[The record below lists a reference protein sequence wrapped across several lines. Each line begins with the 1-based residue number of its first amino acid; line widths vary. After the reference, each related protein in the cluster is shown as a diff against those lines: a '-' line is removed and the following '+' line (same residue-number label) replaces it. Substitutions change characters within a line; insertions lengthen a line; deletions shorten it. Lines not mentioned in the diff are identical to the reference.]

1 MAENII
7 IKQEYFDNIKTAID
21 GLNEFFTSGFKV
33 KNFPSVDGDVQ
44 LESTLERIVSRLDG
58 VDPTWMEDP
67 NMVNDVIQTI
77 SDNLKNINPADGV
90 YATVVNS
97 NNETMISAIDAYV
110 GFKMLQYI
118 ADHFQDF
125 GKFVNGIYTFEMFTK
140 PSQYTDVMDVFGKF
154 IEFDEIPEL
163 DLEEKVFDEG
173 AFVDG
178 LMKLSQVDFPESMT
192 IETETERII
201 NRQDL
206 EGIDVFVDDSVQEA
220 AEINYFENTKP
231 SHIKYNEKSNKW
243 MISKQFEKTVN
254 DLVAALRKCDTTD
267 DLKDFF
273 SGDFWKDVKIDP
285 CEVVAPFILV
295 NVMDNTKKF
304 PYDTFN
310 TEKYSDS
317 YASIIKNNNGAKRFQ
332 NYDLFS
338 TFKSDKDGTIQF
350 IEDFLKLNLVNKE
363 DASVNNNTLLTLFNI
378 FDSRIYLDIMYNML
392 PDKKKEEKTEDEF
405 VKEIRARINK
415 NSKSKNAYADTDVK
429 DESVTEYVARIID
442 EFGDASISDMMY
454 CEQFYD
460 AVMAEIDTV
469 DNRIYNA
476 GISPFIVDA
485 YIGESYKELNEHLD
499 DVFTE
504 ANVHKQRENLQSC
517 VSSLMAEME
526 RIVEL
531 DRKHQWN
538 NNTFVDSYKTTAGML
553 LTPIFA
559 NITGSTKA
567 HTDIKQVYKYTRKA
581 LKGKSGNLTSEQ
593 KSALRKLHDL
603 VGDLWAN
610 VKIFWVNPIN
620 WPKKMNLLRN
630 DRKQDRVKHIAD
642 IAKRIVDMKNSLD
655 FLQDEDFVVEAWYD
669 GSSDYIF
676 QEATTEKNHEMLALA
691 IKLLMKD
698 MKSVVELSEKKQW
711 TNNACISKFRT
722 ASGTHGHARRS
733 EAYTNLKQAM
743 KYVNAGI
750 AGAAGIPNESDKD
763 TLKTLLE
770 KLKEMQREIRKIN
783 FDVTKA
789 LGANIKESNAAHKI
803 ATLAKDIVGME
814 SDLGFVNDAP
824 VKGSKT
830 DAEGSNDDTSV
841 QEAFI
846 QEGKQTHYRRTLKR
860 FDYDPKTNTIKTDID
875 LPDKKEKMRV
885 KLIIDDSVG
894 LDGAYVTLNN
904 DNEPEIHIS
913 RRELKQKGYKSAYY
927 LKHEEGHIAHGDP
940 HREMNSY
947 LKSMQ
952 KFDDSITLVHEPS
965 QANSDSEYNKAKK
978 FVDDNG
984 LREKLLEYDNDH
996 DSDPAEFR
1004 ADKYAADHTSKI
1016 GTTKALMATRKE
1028 TPRAFKKN
1036 ERYGEDSV
1044 LNNEGLDLGLRARE
1058 EYINR
1063 HVKEYETII
1072 DFDQFRMIMEAYKY
1086 KGEIPSYLDN
1096 RIKMSDDVGKTTLTT
1111 VPLPDD
1117 VPANDLGELTGSID
1131 AKLDAGGD
1139 LGDMLGSGYESN
1151 PNKGDHEGKV
1161 VINVTNNYNNSFNKD
1176 SGNTNT
1182 TTTTVDDHSS
1192 GKVTNTTHTNSHNN
1206 TNSRNDSSHD
1216 NRSDS
1221 STRKSESS
1229 SSRKNYSDHSKSTNT
1244 KGSNNNNNSNE
1255 SVDTKDSRITEKDNE
1270 QKLSSGKT
1278 IQEMFMFLESKE
1290 PQSIG
1295 NGAGKPPKEDSLTKA
1310 MDRDR
1315 RLLAT
1320 QQKGKKGVQKIVNTG
1335 KAVLKPVSRAKQWL
1349 TGVVESLIR
1358 RDENQVKAEIIEN
1371 RSYRSMLYKATR
1383 LALHLG
1389 MIGVATT
1396 IQPYLGVALVGV
1408 EGLRLADKQRLKKE
1422 AQRELE
1428 TEINIID
1435 EKIRDLESMDTTEA
1449 RKEKYEYMRKK
1460 SELESMLI
1468 QAPRSVVKH
1477 PRSAW

>member
-67 NMVNDVIQTI
+67 NKVNDIIQTI

-90 YATVVNS
+90 YATIVNS
-97 NNETMISAIDAYV
+97 NNETMISTIDAYV

-231 SHIKYNEKSNKW
+231 PHIKYNEKSNKW

-285 CEVVAPFILV
+285 CEIVAPFILV

-531 DRKHQWN
+531 DKKHQWN

-553 LTPIFA
+553 LTPIFP
-559 NITGSTKA
+559 NLQGSTKA

-620 WPKKMNLLRN
+620 WPKRMNLLRN

-722 ASGTHGHARRS
+722 ASGTHGFAKRS

-743 KYVNAGI
+743 KYVSTGI

-814 SDLGFVNDAP
+814 SDLKFVDDAP
-824 VKGSKT
+824 VKGSAKT
-830 DAEGSNDDTSV
+830 DNDGGDV
-841 QEAFI
+841 QQEAMV
-846 QEGKQTHYRRTLKR
+846 
-860 FDYDPKTNTIKTDID
+860 TDIRD
-875 LPDKKEKMRV
+875 
-885 KLIIDDSVG
+885 
-894 LDGAYVTLNN
+894 
-904 DNEPEIHIS
+904 
-913 RRELKQKGYKSAYY
+913 
-927 LKHEEGHIAHGDP
+927 
-940 HREMNSY
+940 
-947 LKSMQ
+947 
-952 KFDDSITLVHEPS
+952 
-965 QANSDSEYNKAKK
+965 
-978 FVDDNG
+978 
-984 LREKLLEYDNDH
+984 
-996 DSDPAEFR
+996 
-1004 ADKYAADHTSKI
+1004 
-1016 GTTKALMATRKE
+1016 LMA
-1028 TPRAFKKN
+1028 
-1036 ERYGEDSV
+1036 
-1044 LNNEGLDLGLRARE
+1044 
-1058 EYINR
+1058 
-1063 HVKEYETII
+1063 II
-1072 DFDQFRMIMEAYKY
+1072 EAYKY

-1096 RIKMSDDVGKTTLTT
+1096 RIKMTDDIGTTVTS

-1244 KGSNNNNNSNE
+1244 KGSNNNNNSNG
-1255 SVDTKDSRITEKDNE
+1255 SVDTKDSRITKKDNE
-1270 QKLSSGKT
+1270 QKLSSGQT

-1320 QQKGKKGVQKIVNTG
+1320 QQKGKKGVQKIANTG

-1358 RDENQVKAEIIEN
+1358 RDEDQVKAEIIEN

-1389 MIGVATT
+1389 MIGVVTT

-1460 SELESMLI
+1460 SELESMLL
-1468 QAPRSVVKH
+1468 QTPRSVVKH

>member
-90 YATVVNS
+90 YATIVNS

-231 SHIKYNEKSNKW
+231 PHIKYNEKSNKW

-267 DLKDFF
+267 DLKQLF
-273 SGDFWKDVKIDP
+273 GDINSVPEADTLTS
-285 CEVVAPFILV
+285 VVIPYILAQV
-295 NVMDNTKKF
+295 YSKPSKYYNENYDKSLMDNYT
-304 PYDTFN
+304 N
-310 TEKYSDS
+310 S
-317 YASIIKNNNGAKRFQ
+317 YKSIIDKNSGAKRFQ

-476 GISPFIVDA
+476 GISPFIVDE
-485 YIGESYKELNEHLD
+485 YIGESYTEINEHLD

-538 NNTFVDSYKTTAGML
+538 NNTFVDLYKTTAGML
-553 LTPIFA
+553 LTPVFT
-559 NITGSTKA
+559 NLQGSTKA
-567 HTDIKQVYKYTRKA
+567 HTDIKQVYKYTHKA
-581 LKGKSGNLTSEQ
+581 LKGKSGNLTADQ

-642 IAKRIVDMKNSLD
+642 IAKRIVDMKDSLD
-655 FLQDEDFVVEAWYD
+655 FLQGEDFVVEAWYD

-763 TLKTLLE
+763 TLKTLFE

-824 VKGSKT
+824 VKGSAKT
-830 DAEGSNDDTSV
+830 DNDGGDV
-841 QEAFI
+841 QQEAMV
-846 QEGKQTHYRRTLKR
+846 
-860 FDYDPKTNTIKTDID
+860 TDIRD
-875 LPDKKEKMRV
+875 
-885 KLIIDDSVG
+885 
-894 LDGAYVTLNN
+894 
-904 DNEPEIHIS
+904 
-913 RRELKQKGYKSAYY
+913 
-927 LKHEEGHIAHGDP
+927 
-940 HREMNSY
+940 
-947 LKSMQ
+947 
-952 KFDDSITLVHEPS
+952 
-965 QANSDSEYNKAKK
+965 
-978 FVDDNG
+978 
-984 LREKLLEYDNDH
+984 
-996 DSDPAEFR
+996 
-1004 ADKYAADHTSKI
+1004 
-1016 GTTKALMATRKE
+1016 LMA
-1028 TPRAFKKN
+1028 
-1036 ERYGEDSV
+1036 
-1044 LNNEGLDLGLRARE
+1044 
-1058 EYINR
+1058 
-1063 HVKEYETII
+1063 
-1072 DFDQFRMIMEAYKY
+1072 IMEAYKY

-1096 RIKMSDDVGKTTLTT
+1096 RIKMTDDVGTTLTT

-1244 KGSNNNNNSNE
+1244 KGSNNNNNSNG

-1270 QKLSSGKT
+1270 QKLSSGQT

-1310 MDRDR
+1310 MNKAMDRDR
-1315 RLLAT
+1315 KLLSV

-1358 RDENQVKAEIIEN
+1358 RDEDQVKAEIIEN

-1449 RKEKYEYMRKK
+1449 RKEKYKYMRKK
-1460 SELESMLI
+1460 SELESMLL
-1468 QAPRSVVKH
+1468 QTPRSVVKH
-1477 PRSAW
+1477 PRNAW

>member
-7 IKQEYFDNIKTAID
+7 IKQEYFDNIKTAIN

-67 NMVNDVIQTI
+67 NKVNDIIQTI

-154 IEFDEIPEL
+154 IEFGEIPEL

-192 IETETERII
+192 IETETERLI

-206 EGIDVFVDDSVQEA
+206 EGVDVFVDDSVQEA

-231 SHIKYNEKSNKW
+231 THIKYNEKSNKW

-273 SGDFWKDVKIDP
+273 SGDFWNDVKIDP
-285 CEVVAPFILV
+285 CEVVVPFILV

-392 PDKKKEEKTEDEF
+392 PDEKKKEKTEDEF

-415 NSKSKNAYADTDVK
+415 NSKSKNAYTDTDVE
-429 DESVTEYVARIID
+429 DETVTEYVDRIID
-442 EFGDASISDMMY
+442 EFSDASISDMMY
-454 CEQFYD
+454 CEQFHD
-460 AVMAEIDTV
+460 SVMAEIDTV

-476 GISPFIVDA
+476 GISPFVIDE
-485 YIGESYKELNEHLD
+485 YIGESYTEINEHLD

-517 VSSLMAEME
+517 VSCLMTEME

-531 DRKHQWN
+531 DKKHQWN
-538 NNTFVDSYKTTAGML
+538 NNTFTDSYKTTAGML
-553 LTPIFA
+553 LTPVFS

-581 LKGKSGNLTSEQ
+581 LKGKSGNLTTEQ
-593 KSALRKLHDL
+593 KNALRKLHDL

-630 DRKQDRVKHIAD
+630 DRKQGRVKHIAD
-642 IAKRIVDMKNSLD
+642 IAKRIVDMKESLD

-698 MKSVVELSEKKQW
+698 MKSVVELIEKKQW
-711 TNNACISKFRT
+711 TNNACMSKFRK
-722 ASGTHGHARRS
+722 RS
-733 EAYTNLKQAM
+733 ETYTNLKQAM
-743 KYVNAGI
+743 KYVSVGI

-763 TLKTLLE
+763 TLKTLFE

-789 LGANIKESNAAHKI
+789 FGANIKESNTTHKI

-814 SDLGFVNDAP
+814 SDLKFVNDAP
-824 VKGSKT
+824 VKESSKT
-830 DAEGSNDDTSV
+830 DNDSDDV
-841 QEAFI
+841 QQEAMVTDVREFI
-846 QEGKQTHYRRTLKR
+846 T
-860 FDYDPKTNTIKTDID
+860 
-875 LPDKKEKMRV
+875 V
-885 KLIIDDSVG
+885 
-894 LDGAYVTLNN
+894 
-904 DNEPEIHIS
+904 
-913 RRELKQKGYKSAYY
+913 
-927 LKHEEGHIAHGDP
+927 
-940 HREMNSY
+940 
-947 LKSMQ
+947 
-952 KFDDSITLVHEPS
+952 
-965 QANSDSEYNKAKK
+965 
-978 FVDDNG
+978 
-984 LREKLLEYDNDH
+984 
-996 DSDPAEFR
+996 
-1004 ADKYAADHTSKI
+1004 
-1016 GTTKALMATRKE
+1016 
-1028 TPRAFKKN
+1028 
-1036 ERYGEDSV
+1036 
-1044 LNNEGLDLGLRARE
+1044 
-1058 EYINR
+1058 
-1063 HVKEYETII
+1063 
-1072 DFDQFRMIMEAYKY
+1072 MEASD
-1086 KGEIPSYLDN
+1086 GNIPEYMRTRL
-1096 RIKMSDDVGKTTLTT
+1096 KMSDDVGTTVTS
-1111 VPLPDD
+1111 VPLPDG
-1117 VPANDLGELTGSID
+1117 VPANDLGSLTDSID
-1131 AKLDAGGD
+1131 AKLDAGGE
-1139 LGDMLGSGYESN
+1139 LGDMLGSGFENN
-1151 PNKGDHEGKV
+1151 PNKGDHEGKIV
-1161 VINVTNNYNNSFNKD
+1161 VNITNNYNNSFNKD

-1182 TTTTVDDHSS
+1182 TTNTVDDHST

-1206 TNSRNDSSHD
+1206 TNSHNDSSHD

-1229 SSRKNYSDHSKSTNT
+1229 SSRKNYSDHSKTTNT
-1244 KGSNNNNNSNE
+1244 KGSNNNNNSNG

-1270 QKLSSGKT
+1270 QKLSSGQT

-1290 PQSIG
+1290 PQSTG
-1295 NGAGKPPKEDSLTKA
+1295 NDAGKPPKEDSLTKA

-1315 RLLAT
+1315 KLLAT
-1320 QQKGKKGVQKIVNTG
+1320 QQKAKKGVQKIANTG
-1335 KAVLKPVSRAKQWL
+1335 KAVLKPVTRTKQWL
-1349 TGVVESLIR
+1349 AGIVESLIR
-1358 RDENQVKAEIIEN
+1358 RDEDQVKAEIIEN
-1371 RSYRSMLYKATR
+1371 PSYRSMLYKATR

-1389 MIGVATT
+1389 MIGVATA

-1408 EGLRLADKQRLKKE
+1408 EGLRLADRQRLKKE

-1435 EKIRDLESMDTTEA
+1435 EKIRDLESMGTAEA
-1449 RKEKYEYMRKK
+1449 RKEKYKYMRKK

-1477 PRSAW
+1477 PRSVL

>member
-97 NNETMISAIDAYV
+97 NNETMISTIDAYV

-273 SGDFWKDVKIDP
+273 SGDFWNDVKIDP

-350 IEDFLKLNLVNKE
+350 IEDFLKLKLVNKE

-392 PDKKKEEKTEDEF
+392 PDKKKKEKAEDEF

-517 VSSLMAEME
+517 VSCLMAEME

-538 NNTFVDSYKTTAGML
+538 NNTFVDLYKTTAGML
-553 LTPIFA
+553 LTPVFP

-581 LKGKSGNLTSEQ
+581 LKGKSGNLTAEQ

-770 KLKEMQREIRKIN
+770 KLKEMRREIKKIN
-783 FDVTKA
+783 FDITKA

-814 SDLGFVNDAP
+814 SDLGFVDDAP
-824 VKGSKT
+824 VKGSAKT
-830 DAEGSNDDTSV
+830 DNDGGDV
-841 QEAFI
+841 QQEAMV
-846 QEGKQTHYRRTLKR
+846 
-860 FDYDPKTNTIKTDID
+860 TDIRD
-875 LPDKKEKMRV
+875 
-885 KLIIDDSVG
+885 
-894 LDGAYVTLNN
+894 
-904 DNEPEIHIS
+904 
-913 RRELKQKGYKSAYY
+913 
-927 LKHEEGHIAHGDP
+927 
-940 HREMNSY
+940 
-947 LKSMQ
+947 
-952 KFDDSITLVHEPS
+952 
-965 QANSDSEYNKAKK
+965 
-978 FVDDNG
+978 
-984 LREKLLEYDNDH
+984 
-996 DSDPAEFR
+996 
-1004 ADKYAADHTSKI
+1004 
-1016 GTTKALMATRKE
+1016 LMA
-1028 TPRAFKKN
+1028 
-1036 ERYGEDSV
+1036 
-1044 LNNEGLDLGLRARE
+1044 
-1058 EYINR
+1058 
-1063 HVKEYETII
+1063 
-1072 DFDQFRMIMEAYKY
+1072 IMEAYKY
-1086 KGEIPSYLDN
+1086 KGEIPSYLNN
-1096 RIKMSDDVGKTTLTT
+1096 RIKMTDDVGTTLTT

-1244 KGSNNNNNSNE
+1244 KGSNNNNNSNG

-1320 QQKGKKGVQKIVNTG
+1320 QQKGKKGVQKIANTG

-1358 RDENQVKAEIIEN
+1358 RDEDQVKAEIIEN

-1460 SELESMLI
+1460 SELESMLL
-1468 QAPRSVVKH
+1468 QTPRSVVKH
-1477 PRSAW
+1477 PRNAW